1 MSCEFSEKSTLF
13 FVNGKTWP
21 GSNLRK
27 VNPSMS
33 GSERFPRCSESS
45 VVSARVE
52 RSHEVLHCRE
62 KNVRSCRSSM
72 LVQHNLTASSLWCH
86 ELMSLSAIS
95 KMLINVASGPWQII
109 TITII
114 IETRVHTNLPVNR
127 QILEVNMSRG
137 CKDAFQAS

>member
-1 MSCEFSEKSTLF
+1 
-13 FVNGKTWP
+13 
-21 GSNLRK
+21 
-27 VNPSMS
+27 MS

-109 TITII
+109 TII

-127 QILEVNMSRG
+127 QI
-137 CKDAFQAS
+137 F